1 MNSGIRGGR
10 SKEDQPPL
18 SHLDSRGHARMVDVS
33 QKPSTVREAVAR
45 ASVKLQK
52 ETLKL
57 IRQGAMP
64 KGDVQ
69 AVARIAGVMAAKK
82 TPEII
87 PLCHPIAITSA
98 HLDVWIDEAE
108 GHVGIEAVVKTSGQ
122 TGVEME
128 ALTAAAAAA
137 LAVYDM
143 CKAVDRGAV
152 ISEIKLM
159 SKKGG
164 KSGVYKRKA

>member
-1 MNSGIRGGR
+1 MRLKG
-10 SKEDQPPL
+10 KEDRPARSSL
-18 SHLDSRGHARMVDVS
+18 SHLDSRGHARMVDVGS
-33 QKPSTVREAVAR
+33 KPSTRREAVAR

-52 ETLKL
+52 ETLEL
-57 IRQGAMP
+57 IRQGEMP

-69 AVARIAGVMAAKK
+69 AVARIAGVMAAKR
-82 TPEII
+82 TPDII

-98 HLDVWIDEAE
+98 HVDIWLDEEKSSAE
-108 GHVGIEAVVKTSGQ
+108 IEAMVKTTGQ

-128 ALTAAAAAA
+128 ALTAASAAA

-152 ISEIKLM
+152 ISEIKLV

-164 KSGVYKRKA
+164 KSGVYKRKD